1 MANKWPPLLPCP
13 RARPQWLF
21 PVDGS
26 DFRVPLDT
34 YFLPQAALLIS
45 SKLLS
50 GHSFPSSSSAIKL
63 GGKRQAD
70 GNTYTRHERK
80 KNKPEI

>member
-1 MANKWPPLLPCP
+1 MVVS
-13 RARPQWLF
+13 
-21 PVDGS
+21 VDGS

-63 GGKRQAD
+63 GGKISDASKPAVIDEKLLRLQVNIAVS
-70 GNTYTRHERK
+70 TR
-80 KNKPEI
+80 NAFS